1 MFHCHKISHVTITM
15 PYLESGFKEND
26 KNCNNSLV
34 FNQIVLKLV
43 PIDWPLKE
51 LSFDI

>member
-1 MFHCHKISHVTITM
+1 MFHCHKFSHVTITI

-34 FNQIVLKLV
+34 FNQNDLKLV
-43 PIDWPLKE
+43 PIDCSLKE

>member
-1 MFHCHKISHVTITM
+1 MFHCHKFSHVTITI
-15 PYLESGFKEND
+15 PYLESGFQDND

-34 FNQIVLKLV
+34 SIQNVLKLV
-43 PIDWPLKE
+43 PIDWFLKE